1 MNESILNALLQ
12 LFAMIANVSKD
23 GLSSRA
29 IEIVHFYL
37 QQHLSAQLINNYI
50 TLFEK
55 YIATYHPQL
64 VKEGAESTAGIDPL
78 NTDNIL
84 SICNEIN
91 KNLRQREKFIVFMR
105 LVEFINE
112 DEVMTDREL
121 DFIKMVARCFN
132 ITETELH
139 NTKNYILDPLS
150 HDIQKD
156 KLLVISKAPDPP
168 VEGIHHIQKSDLDGM
183 IIILHHDSTNT
194 FIFRYL
200 GSSNLLLNGH
210 YIPPERIHL
219 LDQGSLI
226 TSPKIRPIY
235 YSDVSN
241 CFFRERDHEKIVFQA
256 LDIEFK
262 FKKSVNG
269 IHRFSFTEESG
280 NLIGILGGSGVG
292 KSTLL
297 NMLNGNMQPQRG
309 KILIN
314 GYDLYTEKEKL
325 EGMIGFVPQ
334 DDLLI
339 EELTVFQ
346 NLYYNA
352 KLCFSQLSKTE
363 VLKRINKILK
373 DLELYESRNLKV
385 GSPLNKFISGGQRKR
400 LNIALELIREPSILF
415 VDEPTSGL
423 SSLDSEKVM
432 LLLKEQTLKG
442 KLVIINIHQPYSDI
456 FKLFD
461 RILILD
467 KGGYPIYKGNPI
479 DALVY
484 FKSASNY
491 VNATEGQ
498 CLSCGNVVPEQILQI
513 VEAREVDEYGKLV
526 EKRKVSP
533 KEWYQLYLEN
543 FESEDQK
550 KSQKNP
556 LPPRIF
562 SIPNPLSQFW
572 IFITRNV
579 LSKLS
584 NRQYMLINFLEAPLL
599 AMIIGYFTKYISD
612 HSGTLSYVFRENENL
627 PAYIFMAVVV
637 ALFMGLT
644 VSAEE
649 IIRDQK
655 ILKRESFLHLS
666 RLSYL
671 HSKILILF
679 LISAIQTFSFV
690 LIGNTILEIKGMT
703 FPYWMVLFSAS
714 CMANMIG
721 LNLSSGL
728 NSVVAIYIIIPFI
741 LVPQLLFSGVIVKFD
756 RLHNVFRNPVFVPTI
771 GELMTSRWAYEAI
784 AVEQFKKNKY
794 QRNFFDLE
802 KEEKNALFNSR
813 DLIPAVISRLNEA
826 DRNIQNN
833 LNREEAISNLEVV
846 RNELQKLHDF
856 QSFPLFERIADL
868 TIETYSSELFDLTKS
883 YLLGV
888 KEYYQETGEKATR
901 FKDEKYNHLVDS
913 MGSKDALNRLKDKH
927 ENDKLNEL
935 LLNRGEIW
943 FLPELDHQLVRKVMP
958 VYMDPISKA
967 GRAHFYAPVKI
978 IGDKTMDTFWFNIIV
993 IWLWSLLFYFF
1004 LIYDLLRRI
1013 IDWSEKAKM
1022 RKRG

>member
-139 NTKNYILDPLS
+139 NTKNYILDRLS

-200 GSSNLLLNGH
+200 GSSSLLLNGH

-262 FKKSVNG
+262 FKKSDNG

-373 DLELYESRNLKV
+373 DLELYESRTLKV

-461 RILILD
+461 RIL
-467 KGGYPIYKGNPI
+467 
-479 DALVY
+479 
-484 FKSASNY
+484 
-491 VNATEGQ
+491 
-498 CLSCGNVVPEQILQI
+498 
-513 VEAREVDEYGKLV
+513 
-526 EKRKVSP
+526 
-533 KEWYQLYLEN
+533 
-543 FESEDQK
+543 
-550 KSQKNP
+550 
-556 LPPRIF
+556 
-562 SIPNPLSQFW
+562 
-572 IFITRNV
+572 
-579 LSKLS
+579 
-584 NRQYMLINFLEAPLL
+584 
-599 AMIIGYFTKYISD
+599 
-612 HSGTLSYVFRENENL
+612 
-627 PAYIFMAVVV
+627 
-637 ALFMGLT
+637 T
-644 VSAEE
+644 VSYT
-649 IIRDQK
+649 
-655 ILKRESFLHLS
+655 HLT
-666 RLSYL
+666 L
-671 HSKILILF
+671 
-679 LISAIQTFSFV
+679 
-690 LIGNTILEIKGMT
+690 
-703 FPYWMVLFSAS
+703 
-714 CMANMIG
+714 
-721 LNLSSGL
+721 
-728 NSVVAIYIIIPFI
+728 
-741 LVPQLLFSGVIVKFD
+741 
-756 RLHNVFRNPVFVPTI
+756 PTI
-771 GELMTSRWAYEAI
+771 
-784 AVEQFKKNKY
+784 
-794 QRNFFDLE
+794 
-802 KEEKNALFNSR
+802 
-813 DLIPAVISRLNEA
+813 
-826 DRNIQNN
+826 
-833 LNREEAISNLEVV
+833 
-846 RNELQKLHDF
+846 
-856 QSFPLFERIADL
+856 
-868 TIETYSSELFDLTKS
+868 YS
-883 YLLGV
+883 V
-888 KEYYQETGEKATR
+888 
-901 FKDEKYNHLVDS
+901 
-913 MGSKDALNRLKDKH
+913 
-927 ENDKLNEL
+927 
-935 LLNRGEIW
+935 
-943 FLPELDHQLVRKVMP
+943 
-958 VYMDPISKA
+958 
-967 GRAHFYAPVKI
+967 
-978 IGDKTMDTFWFNIIV
+978 
-993 IWLWSLLFYFF
+993 
-1004 LIYDLLRRI
+1004 
-1013 IDWSEKAKM
+1013 
-1022 RKRG
+1022 

>member
-1 MNESILNALLQ
+1 MNESILNALLK
-12 LFAMIANVSKD
+12 LFAMIANVGKD

-37 QQHLSAQLINNYI
+37 QQHLSTQLINNYI

-55 YIATYHPQL
+55 YIATFHPQGMI
-64 VKEGAESTAGIDPL
+64 EGNRQDPL
-78 NTDNIL
+78 NTENIH
-84 SICNEIN
+84 SICAEIN

-121 DFIKMVARCFN
+121 DFVKRVADCFN
-132 ITETELH
+132 ITEKELH
-139 NTKNYILDPLS
+139 NTKTYILDPLS
-150 HDIQKD
+150 PEIDKN
-156 KLLVISKAPDPP
+156 KLLVISQERVLP

-183 IIILHHDSTNT
+183 IIVLHHASTNT

-200 GSSNLLLNGH
+200 GNSSIHLNGH

-219 LDQGSLI
+219 LDQGALI
-226 TSPKIRPIY
+226 TSPKIKPIY

-241 CFFRERDHEKIVFQA
+241 CFFREKDHEKIVFQA
-256 LDIEFK
+256 QDIEFK
-262 FKKSVNG
+262 FKKSENG
-269 IHRFSFTEESG
+269 IHRFSFTGESG
-280 NLIGILGGSGVG
+280 NLVGIMGGSGVG

-297 NMLNGNMQPQRG
+297 NLLNGNLPPQNG

-314 GYDLYTEKEKL
+314 GYNLYTEKEKL

-334 DDLLI
+334 DDLLM

-352 KLCFSQLSKTE
+352 KLCFSQLSKPE

-373 DLELYESRNLKV
+373 DLELYEIRNLKV
-385 GSPLNKFISGGQRKR
+385 GTPLNKFISGGQRKR
-400 LNIALELIREPSILF
+400 LNIALELLREPSILF

-467 KGGYPIYKGNPI
+467 KGGHPIYKGNPI

-484 FKSASNY
+484 FKTASNY
-491 VNATEGQ
+491 VDATEGQ

-543 FESEDQK
+543 FESDGVEK
-550 KSQKNP
+550 RQKNT

-562 SIPNPLSQFW
+562 QIPNPFAQFW
-572 IFITRNV
+572 IFISRNV
-579 LSKLS
+579 LSKLA

-599 AMIIGYFTKYISD
+599 ALIIGYFTKYISD
-612 HSGTLSYVFRENENL
+612 QSGTLSYIFSENENL
-627 PAYIFMAVVV
+627 PAYIFIAVVV

-644 VSAEE
+644 VSADE

-679 LISAIQTFSFV
+679 VISAVQTLSFV

-728 NSVVAIYIIIPFI
+728 NSAVTIYIVIPFI
-741 LVPQLLFSGVIVKFD
+741 LVPQLLFSGVLIKFD
-756 RLHNVFRNPVFVPTI
+756 RLHNVFNNPVFVPTI
-771 GELMTSRWAYEAI
+771 GELMTSRWAFEAI
-784 AVEQFKKNKY
+784 AVEQFKENKY

-802 KEEKNALFNSR
+802 KEERNANFYFQE
-813 DLIPAVISRLNEA
+813 LIPEVLVKLDEA
-826 DRNIQNN
+826 DRNIRNN
-833 LNREEAISNLEVV
+833 LNREQAIDDLEIVQ
-846 RNELQKLHDF
+846 NELQKLHDF
-856 QSFPLFERIADL
+856 QSFPLFERILDL
-868 TIETYSSELFDLTKS
+868 APETYSAELYDLTKS

-888 KEYYQETGEKATR
+888 KQYYQEEASQANHLKE
-901 FKDEKYNHLVDS
+901 DIYNHLIDS
-913 MGSKDALNRLKDKH
+913 MGSKEALDKLKDEH
-927 ENDKLNEL
+927 QNDKLNEM
-935 LLNRGEIW
+935 LLNRD
-943 FLPELDHQLVRKVMP
+943 ELMHVTLKDNEFIRKTMP
-958 VYMDPISKA
+958 VYMDPVSKT

-978 IGDKTMDTFWFNIIV
+978 IGNKAMETIWFNVIV
-993 IWLWSLLFYFF
+993 IWLWSFIFYLL
-1004 LIYDLLRRI
+1004 LIYDLLRKI
-1013 IDWSEKAKM
+1013 IDWSEKVKM
-1022 RKRG
+1022 RRKK

>member
-12 LFAMIANVSKD
+12 LFAMIANVSKN

-55 YIATYHPQL
+55 YIATYHPEV
-64 VKEGAESTAGIDPL
+64 VKEGAETFVLKDRL
-78 NTDNIL
+78 NTENIH
-84 SICNEIN
+84 SICDEIN

-121 DFIKMVARCFN
+121 DFVKMVAGCFN

-139 NTKNYILDPLS
+139 NTKTYILDPLS
-150 HDIQKD
+150 DDIEKN
-156 KLLVISKAPDPP
+156 KLLVISKEPNSP
-168 VEGIHHIQKSDLDGM
+168 VEGIHYIQKSDLDGM
-183 IIILHHDSTNT
+183 IIVLHHASTNT

-200 GSSNLLLNGH
+200 GNSSIHLNGH
-210 YIPPERIHL
+210 YIPPDRIHL
-219 LDQGSLI
+219 LDQGSLL
-226 TSPKIRPIY
+226 TSPKIKPIY

-241 CFFRERDHEKIVFQA
+241 CFFRERDHEKIVFQV

-262 FKKSVNG
+262 FKKSENG

-280 NLIGILGGSGVG
+280 NLIGIMGGSGVG

-297 NMLNGNMQPQRG
+297 NMLNGSIRPQHG

-314 GYDLYTEKEKL
+314 GYDLYAEKEKL

-334 DDLLI
+334 DDLLM

-352 KLCFSQLSKTE
+352 KLCFSQLSKAD

-373 DLELYESRNLKV
+373 DLELYEIRNLKV
-385 GSPLNKFISGGQRKR
+385 GTPLNKFISGGQRKR

-484 FKSASNY
+484 FKTASNY
-491 VNATEGQ
+491 VNAEEGQ
-498 CLSCGNVVPEQILQI
+498 CLSCGNVIPEQILQI

-533 KEWYQLYLEN
+533 GEWYQLYLKN
-543 FESEDQK
+543 FESEPQEK
-550 KSQKNP
+550 GPKRS

-562 SIPNPLSQFW
+562 SIPNPWSQFW
-572 IFITRNV
+572 IFINRNV
-579 LSKLS
+579 LSKLA

-599 AMIIGYFTKYISD
+599 ALIIGYFTKYVSD
-612 HSGTLSYVFRENENL
+612 QSGTLLYIFKENENL

-679 LISAIQTFSFV
+679 LISAIQTFSFI

-703 FPYWMVLFSAS
+703 FQYWIVLFSAS

-756 RLHNVFRNPVFVPTI
+756 KLHNMFRNPAYVPAI

-784 AVEQFKKNKY
+784 AVEQFKNNLFE
-794 QRNFFDLE
+794 RNFYRFD
-802 KEEKNALFNSR
+802 KEQKNAAYYATT
-813 DLIPAVISRLNEA
+813 LIPQIIARLDEVDRSLSMDSFEDNVASNLKLVKNEIEKLH
-826 DRNIQNN
+826 RY
-833 LNREEAISNLEVV
+833 EAFPLFDQIEKMEPAYYNKSVSMDARKYLEVV
-846 RNELQKLHDF
+846 RDYYREKEREATQMREKTYDQLIDSLGSEN
-856 QSFPLFERIADL
+856 SFYRI
-868 TIETYSSELFDLTKS
+868 
-883 YLLGV
+883 
-888 KEYYQETGEKATR
+888 EKQY
-901 FKDEKYNHLVDS
+901 F
-913 MGSKDALNRLKDKH
+913 
-927 ENDKLNEL
+927 NDKLAEL
-935 LLNRGEIW
+935 VVNRDIRLFKEVNH
-943 FLPELDHQLVRKVMP
+943 ELVRKAAP
-958 VYMDPISKA
+958 IYMYPISRT
-967 GRAHFYAPVKI
+967 GRAHFYSPVKI
-978 IGDKTMDTFWFNIIV
+978 IANHELETLWFNVFV
-993 IWLWSLLFYFF
+993 IWFSSMLFY
-1004 LIYDLLRRI
+1004 LLLAYDALRKL
-1013 IDWSEKAKM
+1013 IDWSEKVKM
-1022 RKRG
+1022 RKRE

>member
-12 LFAMIANVSKD
+12 LFAMIANVGKD

-37 QQHLSAQLINNYI
+37 QQHLSTQLINNYI

-55 YIATYHPQL
+55 YIATYHPEL
-64 VKEGAESTAGIDPL
+64 MKDGGESPPQKDPL
-78 NTDNIL
+78 NIENIQ
-84 SICNEIN
+84 SICVEIN

-112 DEVMTDREL
+112 DEVMTEREL
-121 DFIKMVARCFN
+121 EFVRMVAGCFN
-132 ITETELH
+132 ISEKELH
-139 NTKNYILDPLS
+139 NTKTYILDPLS
-150 HDIQKD
+150 PEIEKD
-156 KLLVISKAPDPP
+156 KLLVISKDTEFPI
-168 VEGIHHIQKSDLDGM
+168 EGIRHIRKSDLDGK
-183 IIILHHDSTNT
+183 IIVLHHASTNT
-194 FIFRYL
+194 FIFRYM
-200 GSSNLLLNGH
+200 GNSSLHLNGH

-219 LDQGSLI
+219 LDQGALI
-226 TSPKIRPIY
+226 TSPKIKPIY

-241 CFFRERDHEKIVFQA
+241 SFFRERDHEKIRFEA
-256 LDIEFK
+256 LDIAFK
-262 FKKSVNG
+262 FKKSENG
-269 IHRFSFTEESG
+269 IHRFSFMEESG
-280 NLIGILGGSGVG
+280 NLIGIMGGSGVG

-297 NMLNGNMQPQRG
+297 NMLNGNIQPQQG

-314 GYDLYTEKEKL
+314 GYDLYREREKL

-334 DDLLI
+334 DDLLM

-352 KLCFSQLSKTE
+352 KLCFSQLEKTE

-373 DLELYESRNLKV
+373 DLELYDIRDLKV

-461 RILILD
+461 KILILD
-467 KGGYPIYKGNPI
+467 KGGYPIYQGNPI

-484 FKSASNY
+484 FKKASNY
-491 VNATEGQ
+491 VNAEEGQ

-533 KEWYQLYLEN
+533 EEWYKLYLKS
-543 FESEDQK
+543 FESEEEEK
-550 KSQKNP
+550 RQKNT

-562 SIPNPLSQFW
+562 KIPNPFEQFW

-579 LSKLS
+579 LSKLA

-599 AMIIGYFTKYISD
+599 ALIIGYFTKYITD
-612 HSGTLSYVFRENENL
+612 QSGTLSYIFSKNENL
-627 PAYIFMAVVV
+627 PAYMFIAVVV

-644 VSAEE
+644 VSADE

-679 LISAIQTFSFV
+679 VISAIQTFSFV

-728 NSVVAIYIIIPFI
+728 NSAVTIYIVIPFI
-741 LVPQLLFSGVIVKFD
+741 LVPQLLFSGVLIKFD
-756 RLHNVFRNPVFVPTI
+756 RLHNVFRNPAFVPTI
-771 GELMTSRWAYEAI
+771 GEIMTSRWAFEAI

-802 KEEKNALFNSR
+802 KAEMNARFYSQE
-813 DLIPAVISRLNEA
+813 LIPQVLAKLDEA
-826 DRNIQNN
+826 DRNIRNS
-833 LNREEAISNLEVV
+833 LNPEQAIADLEIV
-846 RNELQKLHDF
+846 RNEVQKLHDF
-856 QSFPLFERIADL
+856 ESFPLFERIEDL
-868 TIETYSSELFDLTKS
+868 TPETYSSALYDTTKS

-888 KEYYQETGEKATR
+888 KQYYQEDDIQLT
-901 FKDEKYNHLVDS
+901 HLKEEAYVQLIDS
-913 MGSKDALNRLKDKH
+913 MGSKEALDKLRD
-927 ENDKLNEL
+927 EYQNDKLNEM
-935 LLNRGEIW
+935 LLNRD
-943 FLPELDHQLVRKVMP
+943 ELRHLAIKDNEFIRKTMP
-958 VYMDPISKA
+958 VYMDPVSKA

-978 IGDKTMDTFWFNIIV
+978 IGNRSMETFWFNIIV
-993 IWLWSLLFYFF
+993 IWLWSLIFYLF
-1004 LIYDLLRRI
+1004 LIYDLLRKI
-1013 IDWSEKAKM
+1013 IDWSEKTKL
-1022 RKRG
+1022 RKKA

>member
-55 YIATYHPQL
+55 YIVTYHPQL
-64 VKEGAESTAGIDPL
+64 VKEGAASTAGIDPL
-78 NTDNIL
+78 NTDNIR
-84 SICNEIN
+84 SFCTEIN

-121 DFIKMVARCFN
+121 DFITMVARCFN
-132 ITETELH
+132 LTETELH
-139 NTKNYILDPLS
+139 NTKSYILDPLS

-168 VEGIHHIQKSDLDGM
+168 VEGIHHIQKNDLDGM
-183 IIILHHDSTNT
+183 IIILHHASTNT

-256 LDIEFK
+256 LDIKFK
-262 FKKSVNG
+262 FKRSDNG

-297 NMLNGNMQPQRG
+297 NMLNGNIQPQRG
-309 KILIN
+309 RILIN
-314 GYDLYTEKEKL
+314 GYDLYAEKEKL

-352 KLCFSQLSKTE
+352 KLCFSQLSKAE

-484 FKSASNY
+484 FKSASKY
-491 VNATEGQ
+491 VDATEGQ

-533 KEWYQLYLEN
+533 REWYHLYLKN

-550 KSQKNP
+550 KSQKSP

-562 SIPNPLSQFW
+562 SIPNPWSQFW

-599 AMIIGYFTKYISD
+599 ALIIGYFTKYVSD
-612 HSGTLSYVFRENENL
+612 QSGILIYIFKENENL

-666 RLSYL
+666 RPSYL

-703 FPYWMVLFSAS
+703 FQYWIVLFSAS

-756 RLHNVFRNPVFVPTI
+756 KLHNMFRNPTYVPAI

-784 AVEQFKKNKY
+784 AVEQFKNN
-794 QRNFFDLE
+794 QFERNFYRFD
-802 KEEKNALFNSR
+802 KERKNAAYYATT
-813 DLIPAVISRLNEA
+813 LIPQIMARLDEV
-826 DRNIQNN
+826 DRSLTIDS
-833 LNREEAISNLEVV
+833 LRDDVASNLMLVK
-846 RNELQKLHDF
+846 NEIEKLHIHEA
-856 QSFPLFERIADL
+856 FPLFDQ
-868 TIETYSSELFDLTKS
+868 IEKLEPDSYTKS
-883 YLLGV
+883 VSINARNYLSNVRG
-888 KEYYQETGEKATR
+888 YYQEKEQEATR
-901 FKDEKYNHLVDS
+901 MREKTYAQLIDS
-913 MGSKDALNRLKDKH
+913 LGGVNSFYTIEKKH
-927 ENDKLNEL
+927 YNDKLAEL
-935 LLNRGEIW
+935 VLNRDVRLIKEVNH
-943 FLPELDHQLVRKVMP
+943 ELVRKEAP
-958 VYMDPISKA
+958 IYMVPISRT
-967 GRAHFYAPVKI
+967 GRAHFYSPVKI
-978 IGDKTMDTFWFNIIV
+978 IVNQELETLWFNVLV
-993 IWLWSLLFYFF
+993 IWFSSILFYII
-1004 LIYDLLRRI
+1004 LVYDVLRKL
-1013 IDWSEKAKM
+1013 IDWSEKVKM
-1022 RKRG
+1022 RRKE

>member
-12 LFAMIANVSKD
+12 LFAMIANVGKD

-55 YIATYHPQL
+55 YIVTYHPQV
-64 VKEGAESTAGIDPL
+64 VKEGTEATAEKDPT
-78 NTDNIL
+78 NAENIGA
-84 SICNEIN
+84 ICADIN
-91 KNLRQREKFIVFMR
+91 KSLRQREKFIVFMR

-112 DEVMTDREL
+112 DDIMTDREM
-121 DFIKMVARCFN
+121 DFVKTVASSFN
-132 ITETELH
+132 ITETEL
-139 NTKNYILDPLS
+139 NNIKNYILDPLS
-150 HDIQKD
+150 PEIQND
-156 KLLVISKAPDPP
+156 RLLVINKENAPPI
-168 VEGIHHIQKSDLDGM
+168 EGIHHIQKPDLEGM
-183 IIILHHDSTNT
+183 IIILHHANTNT

-200 GSSNLLLNGH
+200 GNINLNLNGH

-219 LDQGSLI
+219 LEQGSLI
-226 TSPKIRPIY
+226 TSTKIRPIY

-241 CFFRERDHEKIVFQA
+241 CFYREADHEKIVFQA

-262 FKKSVNG
+262 FKKSENG

-297 NMLNGNMQPQRG
+297 NMLNGNIQPQRG
-309 KILIN
+309 RILIN
-314 GYDLYTEKEKL
+314 DYDLYRDKEKL

-334 DDLLI
+334 DDLLM

-352 KLCFSQLSKTE
+352 KLCFSQLSKQE
-363 VLKRINKILK
+363 ILKRINKILK
-373 DLELYESRNLKV
+373 DLELYEIRNLKV

-479 DALVY
+479 DALIY
-484 FKSASNY
+484 FKKASNY
-491 VNATEGQ
+491 VNAEEGQ

-533 KEWYQLYLEN
+533 KEWYQSYLEN
-543 FESEDQK
+543 FESEFQEESK
-550 KSQKNP
+550 KNA

-562 SIPNPLSQFW
+562 QIPNPFAQFW

-579 LSKLS
+579 LSKLA

-599 AMIIGYFTKYISD
+599 ALIIGYFTKYISD

-627 PAYIFMAVVV
+627 PAYIFIAVVV

-644 VSAEE
+644 VSADE

-679 LISAIQTFSFV
+679 VISAIQTLSFV

-728 NSVVAIYIIIPFI
+728 NSAVTIYIVIPFI
-741 LVPQLLFSGVIVKFD
+741 LVPQLLFSGVLIKFD
-756 RLHNVFRNPVFVPTI
+756 RLHNVFRNPLYVPAI
-771 GELMTSRWAYEAI
+771 GEVMTSRWAFEAI

-794 QRNFFDLE
+794 RRNFFDLE
-802 KEEKNALFNSR
+802 KEEKNANFYSR
-813 DLIPAVISRLNEA
+813 DLIPAVIARLDEA
-826 DRNIQNN
+826 DRNIRNN
-833 LNREEAISNLEVV
+833 LDREQAMSDLQIV

-856 QSFPLFERIADL
+856 ESFPLFDQIGDL
-868 TIETYSSELFDLTKS
+868 TTETYTGELYNLTKY
-883 YLLGV
+883 YLQEV
-888 KEYYQETGEKATR
+888 KQYYQEKAIKATR
-901 FKDEKYNHLVDS
+901 LKEEKQVQIIDSIGSTEAFK
-913 MGSKDALNRLKDKH
+913 RLKDTY
-927 ENDKLNEL
+927 ENEKLNEML
-935 LLNRGEIW
+935 LSRDE
-943 FLPELDHQLVRKVMP
+943 VREWTVRDNEFIRKTMP
-958 VYMDPISKA
+958 VYMDPVSKA

-978 IGDKTMDTFWFNIIV
+978 IGNSEMDTFWFNIIV
-993 IWLWSLLFYFF
+993 IWLWSLIFYFF
-1004 LIYDLLRRI
+1004 LIYNLLRRI
-1013 IDWSEKAKM
+1013 IDWSEKVKM